1 MLEKIRKLKAKKNVK
16 PIVGL
21 TAYSYSVS
29 KILDKFCDFTLVGD
43 SLGNVLYGM
52 KNTHKVTL
60 DMIINHARSVKLG
73 NKRSLLVVDMPK
85 GTYKNPSSAKK
96 NAIKIIKAAQC
107 DAIKLESNKG
117 NYKIIRHL
125 VNSGV
130 SVMGHIGFT
139 PQFKKKF
146 KVEGVTK
153 RDENKLIKDALEIQK
168 AGAFSIILECI
179 AKDTSKKI
187 TKLLKIPTIGIG
199 ASINCD
205 GQILVTDDIIGLSGF
220 YPKFIK
226 KYANIDKLIETA
238 VKKYKNDVVNKR
250 FPKKDNSF

>member
-1 MLEKIRKLKAKKNVK
+1 MLEKIRKFKAKKNVK

-117 NYKIIRHL
+117 NYKIIRQNWCAL
-125 VNSGV
+125 RSCTCVES
-130 SVMGHIGFT
+130 SAQPRTIDIDMHICRSPHACAIIKT
-139 PQFKKKF
+139 PQY
-146 KVEGVTK
+146 
-153 RDENKLIKDALEIQK
+153 R
-168 AGAFSIILECI
+168 
-179 AKDTSKKI
+179 
-187 TKLLKIPTIGIG
+187 
-199 ASINCD
+199 
-205 GQILVTDDIIGLSGF
+205 
-220 YPKFIK
+220 
-226 KYANIDKLIETA
+226 
-238 VKKYKNDVVNKR
+238 
-250 FPKKDNSF
+250 